1 VDIPEKLKVVKPY
14 YLKPH
19 PGMRIR
25 DRDITDVYP
34 NRCGEL
40 MNPPKGNP
48 PPFRTGRK
56 SGVRA
61 VSWLMFGS

>member
-34 NRCGEL
+34 NRCGEP
-40 MNPPKGNP
+40 MNPLKG
-48 PPFRTGRK
+48 TL
-56 SGVRA
+56 S
-61 VSWLMFGS
+61 L